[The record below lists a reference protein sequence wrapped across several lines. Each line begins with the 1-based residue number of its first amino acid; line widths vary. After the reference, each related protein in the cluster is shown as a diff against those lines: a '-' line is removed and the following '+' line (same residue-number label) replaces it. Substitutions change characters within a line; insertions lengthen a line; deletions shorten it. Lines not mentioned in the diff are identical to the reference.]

1 MAIFEVLFKFL
12 SFKKDRKEKGTYFMK
27 SYMKSFFND
36 EVTKGQ
42 LIILILVAYLFGIDV
57 RLDWVD
63 WAIKHPEFFWNGEL
77 MINTNDG
84 YFFASGAQKEL
95 FGLHSY
101 NPRVPGI
108 WEYGTVFFTYIFTML
123 TPFKLETIILY
134 MPAFIYFKH

>member
-1 MAIFEVLFKFL
+1 
-12 SFKKDRKEKGTYFMK
+12 MK

-84 YFFASGAQKEL
+84 YFFASGAQKSCLDCTPIIQESPVSGSMNSIFYL
-95 FGLHSY
+95 FLPCSH
-101 NPRVPGI
+101 R
-108 WEYGTVFFTYIFTML
+108 L
-123 TPFKLETIILY
+123 T
-134 MPAFIYFKH
+134 